1 MGVSTSPICATAQV
15 VPDSVS
21 DTAAPDEGD
30 EGEGERHVAM
40 HPEAMLGFMV
50 RVCRG
55 DLKSAQASDANLF
68 QMLEDLGGNEA
79 ETLERFLD
87 IYQKLEIEVLHRS
100 FLMSRII

>member
-1 MGVSTSPICATAQV
+1 MGISTSPICTTAQV

-30 EGEGERHVAM
+30 DGERNVAQAM

-50 RVCRG
+50 RVCGG

-68 QMLEDLGGNEA
+68 QMLECRDLSGDLEA
-79 ETLERFLD
+79 EALERFLD
-87 IYQKLEIEVLHRS
+87 IYQKPELEI
-100 FLMSRII
+100 